1 MAMPFDRTGASDRDR
16 WIALIVLCVGFL
28 MIILDAT
35 VTNVALP
42 AIQRDLGFSQAG
54 LAWVVN
60 AYLIAFGGVLLLAG
74 RFGDLVGRK
83 RVFLGGVLGFTVASL
98 LCGLA
103 QSQEILI
110 AARFLQG
117 LGGATASAVI
127 LGMVVTMFRDP
138 AERTRAFSIYSL
150 FASAGGSIGLLA
162 GGVITQL
169 VNWHWIFI
177 VNVPIGLLTIALA
190 WRLLEDDPG
199 LGLERGADVPG
210 ALLLVGAL
218 MTTVYT
224 IVGTSRTGWSS
235 GETLGLGAVA
245 LVLLVA
251 FIVREATAH
260 DPLVPLA
267 IFRTRTTGG
276 ASLVGALMVAG
287 LFGQF
292 FMGALYLQRVLRF
305 DTLQVGLAFLPL
317 SLGITT
323 LSLGFTARAILRFGA
338 RATLLPGIAAIA
350 TALLILQG
358 VPVDGDYVRDVLPAM
373 VLFGIGAGLS
383 FPSLTTIAMS
393 SVAPHESG
401 LASGLVNTSTQVGGA
416 VGVAVLATLS
426 GGRTNDLLAVGMA
439 SPVALTSGYQLAFTV
454 AAALAV
460 ASLAAA
466 VSVLRPASASSG
478 AREEDE
484 QAA

>member
-1 MAMPFDRTGASDRDR
+1 MTSRRPRIVSTARDR
-16 WIALIVLCVGFL
+16 WTALVVLCVGFL

-42 AIQRDLGFSQAG
+42 AIQKDLGFSQAG

-83 RVFLGGVLGFTVASL
+83 RVFLGGVLAFTAASL

-103 QSQEILI
+103 QSQEMLI
-110 AARFLQG
+110 ASRFLQG

-138 AERTRAFSIYSL
+138 AERTRAFSVYSL

-162 GGVITQL
+162 GGLITQL

-177 VNVPIGLLTIALA
+177 VNVPIGLVTAALA
-190 WRLLEDDPG
+190 WRLVEDDRG
-199 LGLERGADVPG
+199 LGLDRGADVPG

-218 MTTVYT
+218 MTTVYA
-224 IVGTSRTGWSS
+224 IVGTSRVGWTSP
-235 GETLGLGAVA
+235 ETLALGAVA
-245 LVLLVA
+245 LVL
-251 FIVREATAH
+251 FISFVVREATARE
-260 DPLVPLA
+260 PLVPLG
-267 IFRTRTTGG
+267 IFRTRTTGA
-276 ASLVGALMVAG
+276 ASLVAAFMVAG

-317 SLGITT
+317 SVGIST
-323 LSLGFTARAILRFGA
+323 LSLGVSARAILRFGA
-338 RATLLPGIAAIA
+338 KATLVPGIAAIA
-350 TALLILQG
+350 TALLILQR
-358 VPVDGDYVRDVLPAM
+358 VPADGQYLRDVLPAM
-373 VLFGIGAGLS
+373 ALFGVGAGLA

-401 LASGLVNTSTQVGGA
+401 LASGLMNTATQVGGA
-416 VGVAVLATLS
+416 LGVATLATLS
-426 GGRTNDLLAVGMA
+426 GGRTNDLLALGNTTA
-439 SPVALTSGYQLAFTV
+439 AALTGGYQLAFAV

-466 VSVLRPASASSG
+466 IGIVRLPSETPVALG
-478 AREEDE
+478 NVE